1 MTDYKKELLELLD
14 DITKK
19 FYLKPRSKEFEE
31 TSFKLI
37 EKIKKQIIEQDQE
50 RIMFMLLKIIASEG
64 VMINGAR
71 RINNTG
77 RDA

>member
-1 MTDYKKELLELLD
+1 MTDYKKALLELLD

-19 FYLKPRSKEFEE
+19 FYSKPRSKEFEE

-64 VMINGAR
+64 VMVNGAK
-71 RINNTG
+71 RINDIG